1 MAITKEEILKFLE
14 DNNKVPDRTFYLYL
28 IPEVIVKCGGKEKI
42 EEILP
47 LIFLH
52 TVKVVE
58 IPSVYKE

>member
-1 MAITKEEILKFLE
+1 MAITKEEILKSLD
-14 DNNKVPDRTFYLYL
+14 DNKKVPDGTFYLYL
-28 IPEVIVKCGGKEKI
+28 TPLVIAKCGGKEKI

-47 LIFLH
+47 QIFMH